1 MENDRKLMQFYF
13 LTSPEKSTHYHQN
26 LEILYVLKG
35 EMEIQID
42 DALYILKNGDFIVV
56 NANKSHAITVT
67 REMFGARFEID
78 FHLLAEYMGTMQ
90 LMFWCNTAADKN
102 DAYQDMR
109 VLLDRILERYF
120 EKEDKGSLHLQSLY
134 FETLHLLTSN
144 FMVKADDVR
153 INLEN
158 SQDRVRVRQIQ
169 NYIQANY
176 QGQISLNDLAEKLYL
191 SNAYLSKYVKKHL
204 GLTFLEYLNNV
215 RLFHAVDELIYT
227 NKNITRIA
235 LDNGFPTSAA
245 FTKAFRDIHGESPS
259 EYRKKIQNVNQE
271 PEPTPEQEEK
281 NRQRIQEYLKLR
293 ENRQEPVVKH
303 FQGCEADA
311 AAYESRDM
319 LWNKAVNVGEAYCI
333 LQSAVQNQLREI
345 QRETGMV
352 YARIWNLLT
361 RESCFDER
369 EGYNFRKLDLV
380 LDFLVDIQ
388 MKPYIELGYKP
399 ELFLYTPER
408 CLRQEEREDGIYPYD
423 TFCEII
429 RTLCMHLVNRYGA
442 AEVESWYFEFWNDPQ
457 LQMTGEGGEY
467 YRYFEVIYR
476 TFKQILP
483 EVRVG
488 GAGLI
493 LGYETPVAR
502 DIFKIWKQRACR
514 PDFISFCSFQYIA
527 LVESGMRYGR
537 KSIDGHYMKNQ
548 VAILREMMEEVDFQV
563 PEIHID
569 EWNFTISNRNILND
583 SCEQGAY
590 IMKTCM
596 EMEGCVDFMAYWH
609 GLDIYSEYYD
619 SGSILNGDS
628 GMISRD
634 GIKKPSFYAFQFLG
648 RLQQYVMAKDDNSMV
663 TTNGRGRYVIASH
676 NYKKL
681 SSRYVFTEED
691 EIQIGDLEQF
701 LEDME
706 PLELRFSLKNMKNGN
721 YLVKIYYVNQDN
733 GNAQELWRKLEFAKG
748 LAKDEIE
755 YLKKRA
761 VPTMEMKTVEVTD
774 GVLELESVLLAQEIR
789 LLDIQYQYRM

>member
-13 LTSPEKSTHYHQN
+13 LTSPEKATHYHQN

-42 DALYILKNGDFIVV
+42 DASYVLKNGDFIVV

-102 DAYQDMR
+102 DAYQEVR
-109 VLLDRILERYF
+109 GLLDKILERYF
-120 EKEDKGSLHLQSLY
+120 EKDDRGSLHLQSLY
-134 FETLHLLTSN
+134 YETLHLLTSH

-158 SQDRVRVRQIQ
+158 SQNRIRVRQIQ

-215 RLFHAVDELIYT
+215 RLFHAVDELLYT

-259 EYRKKIQNVNQE
+259 EYRKKIQSVQSE

-293 ENRQEPVVKH
+293 ENRQEPEVKKFH
-303 FQGCEADA
+303 RCEADA
-311 AAYESRDM
+311 NVYESRDM
-319 LWNKAVNVGEAYCI
+319 LWNKAVNVGEAYSI
-333 LQSAVQNQLREI
+333 LQSEVQNQLREI
-345 QRETGMV
+345 RRETGMV
-352 YARIWNLLT
+352 YARIWNVLD
-361 RESCFDER
+361 RENCFDER

-380 LDFLVDIQ
+380 LDFLVDIR

-408 CLRQEEREDGIYPYD
+408 CLREEDREEGIYPYD
-423 TFCEII
+423 TFCGII
-429 RTLCMHLVNRYGA
+429 KALCMHLVNRYGA
-442 AEVESWYFEFWNDPQ
+442 DEVESWYFEFWNDPQ
-457 LQMTGEGGEY
+457 LKMTEADGDY
-467 YRYFEVIYR
+467 YRYFEAIYR
-476 TFKQILP
+476 TFKDILP
-483 EVRVG
+483 EIRVG
-488 GAGLI
+488 GAGFI
-493 LGYETPVAR
+493 LGYETPIVK
-502 DIFKIWKQRACR
+502 DIFQIWKKREFH
-514 PDFISFCSFQYIA
+514 PDFVSFCSFQYIA

-548 VAILREMMEEVDFQV
+548 VAILRETMEEIGFSV

-569 EWNFTISNRNILND
+569 EWNFTVSNRNVLND

-590 IMKTCM
+590 IVKTCM
-596 EMEGCVDFMAYWH
+596 EMAGSVDFMAYWH

-634 GIKKPSFYAFQFLG
+634 GIKKPSFYAFHFLS
-648 RLQQYVMAKDDNSMV
+648 RLQQHVMAKDDHSVV

-691 EIQIGDLEQF
+691 EIQIDELDQF

-706 PLELRFSLKNMKNGN
+706 PLELKFSLKHMKNGN
-721 YLVKIYYVNQDN
+721 YLVKLYYLNQDN

-774 GVLELESVLLAQEIR
+774 GVLELESVLMAQEIR